1 MNHVR
6 IHSLQYCNEYVISGD
21 AKRLIFSNKII
32 NLLLI
37 FDKDLNMQNVLCCE
51 WIAFKTKRQHVDR
64 LLMPLVINSNW

>member
-51 WIAFKTKRQHVDR
+51 WIKTKRNVDR
-64 LLMPLVINSNW
+64 LLMSLVINSNW